1 MPLEAPIAPTPE
13 RVIDLNIRYRHHGA
27 LAVLEHALIDPQI
40 GNIALVS
47 SFGAQSV
54 ALLHMLSVL
63 DRSAPVLFVDT
74 ELLFKE
80 TLTYQAE
87 LADQLG
93 LTNVQIIRPDRGTL
107 FAGDTDAM
115 LHRLNPDACCALR
128 KTAPLK
134 TALSGYDAWIT
145 GRKRFQ
151 ASTRLDLTLFEA
163 DDQGRIK
170 VNPLANWSSKDVQD
184 YIANNNLP
192 HHPLV
197 ARGYLSIGCAPC
209 TSRVNAGEDERAGRW
224 RGQAKTECGI
234 HFENGSA
241 QRNGLAA

>member
-1 MPLEAPIAPTPE
+1 MPLEAPLAPAPE
-13 RVIDLNIRYRHHGA
+13 RVIDLNNRYRHHGA
-27 LAVLEHALIDPQI
+27 LAVLEHALCDPQI

-80 TLTYQAE
+80 TLTYQVE
-87 LADQLG
+87 LADHLG
-93 LTNVQIIRPDRGTL
+93 LTNVQIIRPDRSAL
-107 FAGDTDAM
+107 FARDTDGL

-170 VNPLANWSSKDVQD
+170 VNPLAHWSSKDVQD

-197 ARGYLSIGCAPC
+197 AQGFPSVGCAPC

-241 QRNGLAA
+241 QPGGLAA